1 MTPLRAAALA
11 AVVLAPAVPAAACTF
26 CDGGVRTRQSLRL
39 HHAGAKVVIAGQLK
53 NPRFDPATDGG
64 TTEFHVAT
72 VLKDHAARGGRG
84 VLTLPKYLPV
94 VGNTPPD
101 YLLYCDVVSGAL
113 DPVYGLP
120 APAAVVEYAR
130 AAAAATDPDPVKQL
144 GFFFRHLD
152 HPHPAVAADAFLEFA
167 RASDADI
174 LKAAATF
181 DRAKVRRLIADP
193 ATPAERLGVFAFLL
207 GASGTADDAAFLAAM
222 LTPNPT
228 PDRASAAFGGLL
240 AGYILLKPQEGWA
253 FAAGVL
259 ADERRGYSDRLSTV
273 NTVRFFQATRAAESK
288 PHVLRCCAALL
299 PCGDLADQAAEDLR
313 RWGYW
318 ELTADVLGQFGKP
331 THAAPIVRRAI
342 VRYALTCPADE
353 ARRFVAALRQSDPRL
368 VADVEEMLRRF
379 DRVPVPKS

>member
-1 MTPLRAAALA
+1 MTPTRAAALA
-11 AVVLAPAVPAAACTF
+11 AAVLALAGPAAACTF
-26 CDGGVRTRQSLRL
+26 CDGGLRSRQTLRL
-39 HHAGAKVVIAGQLK
+39 HHAAAKVVVAGQLR
-53 NPRFDPATDGG
+53 NPRFDAAADAG
-64 TTEFHVAT
+64 TTDLHVGA
-72 VLKDHAARGGRG
+72 VLKDHPARGNRP

-101 YLLYCDVVSGAL
+101 YLLYCDVANGAL

-174 LKAAATF
+174 LKAAPTF
-181 DRAKVRRLIADP
+181 DRAKLRRLIADP
-193 ATPAERLGVFAFLL
+193 ATPAERLGVLSFLL
-207 GASGTADDAAFLAAM
+207 GACGTADDAAFLAAM
-222 LTPNPT
+222 LTPSP
-228 PDRASAAFGGLL
+228 PPERASAAFGGLL

-253 FAAGVL
+253 FAAAVL
-259 ADERRGYSDRLSTV
+259 ADEKRGYADRLSTV
-273 NTVRFFQATRAAESK
+273 NTVRFFQATRAAESR

-299 PCGDLADQAAEDLR
+299 PCGDLADQAVEDLR

-318 ELTADVLGQFGKP
+318 DLTAAVLGQFGRP
-331 THAAPIVRRAI
+331 THSAPIVRRAI
-342 VRYALTCPADE
+342 VRYALSCPADE
-353 ARRFVAALRQSDPRL
+353 ARRFVAAARQTDPRL
-368 VADVEEMLRRF
+368 VADVEEMVRRF
-379 DRVPVPKS
+379 DRVPVPKN